1 MRLLLKQPVDALGE
15 PGDEVNVRAG
25 YARNYL
31 LPRRIAVPITEE
43 NRREVA
49 DARKVWAVQRIKER
63 EAAETLGRALEGRTL
78 RFERRVKTDSNEL
91 YGSVSVQDIARQL
104 AEDGFEIARNRIILG
119 GPIKVAGEAGV
130 VVRLHPEVEVSLPIE
145 VSPIA
150 AGSLG
155 VEPVPEI
162 PTEVSASRLEQ
173 ADSDEDGT
181 VSETP
186 SAAGDE
192 PEDQELASS

>member
-15 PGDEVNVRAG
+15 PGDEVNVRPG

-49 DARKVWAVQRIKER
+49 EARKVWAVERIKER
-63 EAAETLGRALEGRTL
+63 EAAEALARSLEGHTL

-104 AEDGFEIARNRIILG
+104 AQGGFEIARNRIILG
-119 GPIKVAGEAGV
+119 GPIKVAGQASA
-130 VVRLHPEVEVSLPIE
+130 VVRLHSEIEVDLPIE
-145 VSPIA
+145 VSPVA

-155 VEPVPEI
+155 VEPLPDI
-162 PTEVSASRLEQ
+162 PTEVSAKR
-173 ADSDEDGT
+173 
-181 VSETP
+181 
-186 SAAGDE
+186 AAE
-192 PEDQELASS
+192 PESDDDEVAASSEEADDPED

>member
-15 PGDEVNVRAG
+15 PGDEVNVRPG

-49 DARKVWAVQRIKER
+49 EARKAWAVERIKER
-63 EAAETLGRALEGRTL
+63 EAAEVLARSLEGQTL

-104 AEDGFEIARNRIILG
+104 AEGGFEIARNRIILG
-119 GPIKVAGEAGV
+119 GPIKVAGQASA
-130 VVRLHPEVEVSLPIE
+130 VVRLHSEVEVDLPIE
-145 VSPIA
+145 VSPVA

-155 VEPVPEI
+155 VEPLPDI
-162 PTEVSASRLEQ
+162 PTEVSAKRAADAESDDDEAVPQ
-173 ADSDEDGT
+173 AS
-181 VSETP
+181 SEET
-186 SAAGDE
+186 DD
-192 PEDQELASS
+192 PED

>member
-1 MRLLLKQPVDALGE
+1 MRLLLKQPVEALGE
-15 PGDEVNVRAG
+15 PGDEVNVRPG

-49 DARKVWAVQRIKER
+49 EARKVWAVERIKER
-63 EAAETLGRALEGRTL
+63 EAAEALARSLEGHTL

-104 AEDGFEIARNRIILG
+104 AEGGFQIARNRIILG
-119 GPIKVAGEAGV
+119 GPIKVAGQASA
-130 VVRLHPEVEVSLPIE
+130 VVRLHSEIEVDLPIE
-145 VSPIA
+145 VSPVA

-155 VEPVPEI
+155 VEPLPDI
-162 PTEVSASRLEQ
+162 PTEVSAKR
-173 ADSDEDGT
+173 
-181 VSETP
+181 
-186 SAAGDE
+186 AAE
-192 PEDQELASS
+192 PESDDDEVAASSEEADDPED

>member
-15 PGDEVNVRAG
+15 PGDEVNVRPG

-49 DARKVWAVQRIKER
+49 EARKVWAVERIKER
-63 EAAETLGRALEGRTL
+63 EAAEALARSLEGHTL

-104 AEDGFEIARNRIILG
+104 AEGGFEIARNRIILG
-119 GPIKVAGEAGV
+119 GPIKVAGQASA
-130 VVRLHPEVEVSLPIE
+130 VVRLHSEIEVDLPIE
-145 VSPIA
+145 VSPVA

-155 VEPVPEI
+155 VEPLPDI
-162 PTEVSASRLEQ
+162 PTEVSAKR
-173 ADSDEDGT
+173 
-181 VSETP
+181 
-186 SAAGDE
+186 AAE
-192 PEDQELASS
+192 PESDDDEAVPRASSEETDDSED

>member
-15 PGDEVNVRAG
+15 PGDEVNVRPG

-31 LPRRIAVPITEE
+31 LPRRIAVPITDE

-49 DARKVWAVQRIKER
+49 EARKVWAVQRIKER
-63 EAAETLGRALEGRTL
+63 EGAEALARSLEGQTL

-104 AEDGFEIARNRIILG
+104 AEGGFEIARNRIILG
-119 GPIKVAGEAGV
+119 GPIKVAGQASA
-130 VVRLHPEVEVSLPIE
+130 VVRLHSEIEVDLPIE
-145 VSPIA
+145 VSPVA

-155 VEPVPEI
+155 VEPVPDI
-162 PTEVSASRLEQ
+162 PTEVSAKRAAETESN
-173 ADSDEDGT
+173 DDEA
-181 VSETP
+181 VP
-186 SAAGDE
+186 R
-192 PEDQELASS
+192 ASSEETDDSED

>member
-15 PGDEVNVRAG
+15 PGDEVNVRPG

-49 DARKVWAVQRIKER
+49 EARKVWAVERIKER
-63 EAAETLGRALEGRTL
+63 EAAETLARSLEGHTL
-78 RFERRVKTDSNEL
+78 RFERRVKTDSDEL

-104 AEDGFEIARNRIILG
+104 AEGGFEIARNRIILG
-119 GPIKVAGEAGV
+119 GPIKVAGQTSA
-130 VVRLHPEVEVSLPIE
+130 VVRLHSEIEVDLPIE
-145 VSPIA
+145 ISPVA

-155 VEPVPEI
+155 VEPLPDI
-162 PTEVSASRLEQ
+162 PTEVSAKRA
-173 ADSDEDGT
+173 ADSESADDEA
-181 VSETP
+181 VPQASSEET
-186 SAAGDE
+186 DD
-192 PEDQELASS
+192 PED

>member
-15 PGDEVNVRAG
+15 PGDEVNVRPG

-49 DARKVWAVQRIKER
+49 EARKVWAVERIKER
-63 EAAETLGRALEGRTL
+63 EAAEALARSLEGHTL

-104 AEDGFEIARNRIILG
+104 AEGGFEIARNRIILG
-119 GPIKVAGEAGV
+119 GPIKVAGEASA
-130 VVRLHPEVEVSLPIE
+130 VVRLHSEIEVDLPIE
-145 VSPIA
+145 VSPVA

-155 VEPVPEI
+155 VEPVPDI
-162 PTEVSASRLEQ
+162 PTEVSAKRA
-173 ADSDEDGT
+173 ADSESDDDEA
-181 VSETP
+181 VP
-186 SAAGDE
+186 
-192 PEDQELASS
+192 QASSEEADDAED

>member
-1 MRLLLKQPVDALGE
+1 MRLLLKQPVEALGE
-15 PGDEVNVRAG
+15 PGDEVNVRPG

-49 DARKVWAVQRIKER
+49 EARKVWAVERIKER
-63 EAAETLGRALEGRTL
+63 EAAEALARSLEGHTL

-104 AEDGFEIARNRIILG
+104 AEGGFQIARNRIILG
-119 GPIKVAGEAGV
+119 GPIKVAGQASA
-130 VVRLHPEVEVSLPIE
+130 VVRLHSEIEVDLPIE
-145 VSPIA
+145 VSPVA

-155 VEPVPEI
+155 VEPVPDI
-162 PTEVSASRLEQ
+162 PTEVSAKRA
-173 ADSDEDGT
+173 ADSESDDDEA
-181 VSETP
+181 VP
-186 SAAGDE
+186 
-192 PEDQELASS
+192 QASSEETDDSED

>member
-15 PGDEVNVRAG
+15 PGDEVNVRPG

-31 LPRRIAVPITEE
+31 LPRKIAVPITEE

-49 DARKVWAVQRIKER
+49 EARKVWAVERIKER
-63 EAAETLGRALEGRTL
+63 EAAETLARSLEGHTL

-104 AEDGFEIARNRIILG
+104 AEGGFEIARNRIILG
-119 GPIKVAGEAGV
+119 GPIKVAGQASA
-130 VVRLHPEVEVSLPIE
+130 VVRLHSEIEVDLPIE
-145 VSPIA
+145 VSPVA

-155 VEPVPEI
+155 VEPVPDI
-162 PTEVSASRLEQ
+162 PTEVSAKRA
-173 ADSDEDGT
+173 ADSESDDDEA
-181 VSETP
+181 VP
-186 SAAGDE
+186 
-192 PEDQELASS
+192 QASSEEADDAED

>member
-15 PGDEVNVRAG
+15 PGDEVNVRPG

-31 LPRRIAVPITEE
+31 LPRRIAVPITDE

-49 DARKVWAVQRIKER
+49 EARKVWAVERIKER
-63 EAAETLGRALEGRTL
+63 EAAEALARSLDGLTL
-78 RFERRVKTDSNEL
+78 RFERRVKTDSDEL

-104 AEDGFEIARNRIILG
+104 AENGFEIARNRIILG
-119 GPIKVAGEAGV
+119 GPVKVAGQAAV
-130 VVRLHPEVEVSLPIE
+130 VIRLHSEIEVELPIE
-145 VSPIA
+145 VSPVA

-162 PTEVSASRLEQ
+162 PTEVSAGRAQ
-173 ADSDEDGT
+173 DAASDEDEA
-181 VSETP
+181 VPALSAKPPSEE
-186 SAAGDE
+186 AED
-192 PEDQELASS
+192 PED

>member
-15 PGDEVNVRAG
+15 PGDEVNVRPG

-49 DARKVWAVQRIKER
+49 EARKVWSVERIKER
-63 EAAETLGRALEGRTL
+63 EAAEALARSLEGHTL

-104 AEDGFEIARNRIILG
+104 AEGGFEIARNRIILG
-119 GPIKVAGEAGV
+119 GPIKVAGEASA
-130 VVRLHPEVEVSLPIE
+130 VVRLHSEIEVDLPIE
-145 VSPIA
+145 VSPVA

-155 VEPVPEI
+155 VEPLPDI
-162 PTEVSASRLEQ
+162 PTEVSAKRA
-173 ADSDEDGT
+173 ADSESDDDEA
-181 VSETP
+181 VP
-186 SAAGDE
+186 
-192 PEDQELASS
+192 QASSEEADDAED

>member
-15 PGDEVNVRAG
+15 PGDEVNVRPG

-31 LPRRIAVPITEE
+31 LPRRIAVPITDE

-49 DARKVWAVQRIKER
+49 EARKVWAVERIKER
-63 EAAETLGRALEGRTL
+63 EAAEALARSLEGHTL

-104 AEDGFEIARNRIILG
+104 AEGGFAIARNRIILG
-119 GPIKVAGEAGV
+119 GPIKVAGQASA
-130 VVRLHPEVEVSLPIE
+130 VVRLHSEIEVDLPIE
-145 VSPIA
+145 VSPVA

-155 VEPVPEI
+155 VEPLPDI
-162 PTEVSASRLEQ
+162 PTEVSAKR
-173 ADSDEDGT
+173 
-181 VSETP
+181 
-186 SAAGDE
+186 AAE
-192 PEDQELASS
+192 PESGDDEAVPPASSEEADDPDD

>member
-15 PGDEVNVRAG
+15 PGDEVNVRPG

-31 LPRRIAVPITEE
+31 LPRRIAVPITDE

-49 DARKVWAVQRIKER
+49 EARKVWAVQRIKER
-63 EAAETLGRALEGRTL
+63 DAAEALARSLEGQTL

-104 AEDGFEIARNRIILG
+104 AEGGFEIARNRIILG
-119 GPIKVAGEAGV
+119 GPIKVAGQASA
-130 VVRLHPEVEVSLPIE
+130 VVRLHSEIEVDLPIE
-145 VSPIA
+145 VSPVA

-155 VEPVPEI
+155 VEPVPDI
-162 PTEVSASRLEQ
+162 PTEVSAKRAAETE
-173 ADSDEDGT
+173 SDD
-181 VSETP
+181 
-186 SAAGDE
+186 DE
-192 PEDQELASS
+192 AVPRASSEETDDSED

>member
-15 PGDEVNVRAG
+15 PGDEVNVRPG

-49 DARKVWAVQRIKER
+49 EARKVWAVERIKER
-63 EAAETLGRALEGRTL
+63 EAAEALARSLEGQTL

-104 AEDGFEIARNRIILG
+104 AADGFEIARNRIILG
-119 GPIKVAGEAGV
+119 GPIKVAGQASAV
-130 VVRLHPEVEVSLPIE
+130 IRLHSEIEVDLPIE
-145 VSPIA
+145 VSPVA

-155 VEPVPEI
+155 VEPVPDI
-162 PTEVSASRLEQ
+162 PTEVSAKRV
-173 ADSDEDGT
+173 ADTESDD
-181 VSETP
+181 
-186 SAAGDE
+186 DE
-192 PEDQELASS
+192 AVPEASSEETDESED

>member
-15 PGDEVNVRAG
+15 PGDEVNVRPG

-31 LPRRIAVPITEE
+31 LPRRIAVPITDE

-49 DARKVWAVQRIKER
+49 EARKVWAVQRIKER
-63 EAAETLGRALEGRTL
+63 EAAEALARSLEGQTL

-104 AEDGFEIARNRIILG
+104 AEGGFEIARNRIILG
-119 GPIKVAGEAGV
+119 GPIKVAGQASA
-130 VVRLHPEVEVSLPIE
+130 VVRLHSEIEVDLPIE
-145 VSPIA
+145 VSPVA

-155 VEPVPEI
+155 VEPVPDI
-162 PTEVSASRLEQ
+162 PTEVSAKRAAETE
-173 ADSDEDGT
+173 SDD
-181 VSETP
+181 
-186 SAAGDE
+186 DE
-192 PEDQELASS
+192 AVPRASSEETDDSED

>member
-1 MRLLLKQPVDALGE
+1 MRLLLKQSVEALGE
-15 PGDEVNVRAG
+15 PGDEVNVRPG

-49 DARKVWAVQRIKER
+49 EARKVWAVERIKER
-63 EAAETLGRALEGRTL
+63 EAAEALARSLEGHTL

-104 AEDGFEIARNRIILG
+104 AEGGFQIARNRIILG
-119 GPIKVAGEAGV
+119 GPIKVAGQASA
-130 VVRLHPEVEVSLPIE
+130 VVRLHSEIEVDLPIE
-145 VSPIA
+145 VSPVA

-155 VEPVPEI
+155 VEPLPDI
-162 PTEVSASRLEQ
+162 PTEVSAKR
-173 ADSDEDGT
+173 
-181 VSETP
+181 
-186 SAAGDE
+186 AAE
-192 PEDQELASS
+192 PESDDDEVAASSEEADDPED